1 MEKEENEAKRKKQQ
15 SLLDDLENNRHLS
28 AQQVL
33 AMHEQ
38 NLDMESSVMSLEE
51 RITMSQHE
59 ITGISSID
67 STSDL
72 GKHGVILPD
81 VYSGR
86 PFVYNF
92 VKEDILGP
100 PMPSRD
106 DVLNTG
112 YLNNVR
118 QATERDIGGGY
129 SSLTACSRAL
139 QDAYTGLLWRPCS
152 TMDAIV

>member
-51 RITMSQHE
+51 RITISQQE
-59 ITGISSID
+59 VAGISSH
-67 STSDL
+67 L
-72 GKHGVILPD
+72 GKQGVILPD
-81 VYSGR
+81 ILSGR
-86 PFVYNF
+86 PYAYKSVE
-92 VKEDILGP
+92 EDILGP
-100 PMPSRD
+100 SMPSRD
-106 DVLNTG
+106 DVLNNG

-118 QATERDIGGGY
+118 QATESDIGGGY

-152 TMDAIV
+152 TIDGIV